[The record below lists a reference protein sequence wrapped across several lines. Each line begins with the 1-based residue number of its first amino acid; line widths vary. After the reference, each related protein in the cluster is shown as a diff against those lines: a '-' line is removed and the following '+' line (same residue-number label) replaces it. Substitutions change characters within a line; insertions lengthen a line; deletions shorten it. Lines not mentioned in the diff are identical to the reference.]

1 MRPERFVTYCF
12 LYAGLVLL
20 AQYVFIYPLRL
31 DVATL
36 AQLGVGL
43 SILAAGVLRLYSPSQ
58 EADNP
63 GEYGIFAYSIALL
76 CVMLSGLFFL
86 QFVIS

>member
-20 AQYVFIYPLRL
+20 AQYAFIYLLRL

-36 AQLGVGL
+36 AQLGVGI
-43 SILAAGVLRLYSPSQ
+43 SILVAGVFRLYSP
-58 EADNP
+58 ELEEDNP
-63 GEYGIFAYSIALL
+63 GEYGVLAFSMAFLCILL
-76 CVMLSGLFFL
+76 SVFLFL
-86 QFVIS
+86 

>member
-20 AQYVFIYPLRL
+20 AQYAFIYPLRL

-36 AQLGVGL
+36 AQFVVGG
-43 SILAAGVLRLYSPSQ
+43 SILAVS
-58 EADNP
+58 
-63 GEYGIFAYSIALL
+63 F
-76 CVMLSGLFFL
+76 
-86 QFVIS
+86 